1 MTRTTTNPATAR
13 RPARALAAALLLAGA
28 AHATDPLDCAV
39 QAADFLPGP
48 SGDVSANEALGVPLG
63 AGLFEGSF
71 DTTVLGV
78 GGVLTLELGNRCVD
92 GAGTDLLVCENPF
105 LVGGG
110 STSFVEACFVEVS
123 SDGTHFARFPNR
135 YAGTSG
141 PFLPF
146 TGNPPGWY
154 AGFAGVHPVRANPA
168 AGIDPQDLVIAGGDA
183 FDLADLA
190 DHPAVLSGDVDLA
203 DIAFVRLVDI
213 DSGADT
219 DDSGTPI
226 WDCGIDSVSS
236 ADIDALVAVNSD
248 ANVAQGRPLVE
259 LSLDAA
265 GFLWLQAT
273 DPDGLKDFKN
283 GLSASID
290 GAEIPFGALLPFLVL
305 VQFDAQGFTFVTG
318 PVPPGVFALELRVG
332 ARDQSGRFGGDAL
345 AMP

>member
-1 MTRTTTNPATAR
+1 MTRDTTCPAPGATPTR
-13 RPARALAAALLLAGA
+13 VLLAALLLAA
-28 AHATDPLDCAV
+28 AAQATDPLDCAV
-39 QAADFLPGP
+39 QSAGFLPGP
-48 SGDVSANEALGVPLG
+48 SGETSANEALGPPLG

-71 DTTVLGV
+71 DTTTLGV

-92 GAGTDLLVCENPF
+92 GIGADLLVCENPF

-110 STSFVEACFVEVS
+110 PTSFVEACFVEVS
-123 SDGTHFARFPNR
+123 SDGTHFARFPAR
-135 YAGTSG
+135 YAGPPG

-168 AGIDPQDLVIAGGDA
+168 AGVDPQDLVNGGGDA

-190 DHPAVLSGDVDLA
+190 GHPAVLSGDVDLT
-203 DIAFVRLVDI
+203 DIAFVRLLDI
-213 DSGADT
+213 ESGGAT
-219 DDSGTPI
+219 DDAGATI
-226 WDCGIDSVSS
+226 WDCGIDSISS
-236 ADIDALVAVNSD
+236 ADIDAVVAINSD
-248 ANVAQGRPLVE
+248 ANAAQGRPQVE

-265 GFLWLQAT
+265 GFLWLQAS

-283 GLSASID
+283 GLLASID
-290 GAEIPFGALLPFLVL
+290 GAEIPFAALLPFLVL

-318 PVPPGVFALELRVG
+318 PVPPGAFALELRVG
-332 ARDQSGRFGGDAL
+332 ARDQAGRFGGDAL

>member
-1 MTRTTTNPATAR
+1 MKHVTTTPVPAAT
-13 RPARALAAALLLAGA
+13 PLRALLSALLLSAG

-48 SGDVSANEALGVPLG
+48 SGDTSANEALGVPLG

-71 DTTVLGV
+71 DTTTLGV

-92 GAGTDLLVCENPF
+92 GTGTDLLVCENPF

-123 SDGTHFARFPNR
+123 SDGTHFARFPTR
-135 YAGTSG
+135 YSGPPG

-154 AGFAGVHPVRANPA
+154 AGFAGVHPVRANPV
-168 AGIDPQDLVIAGGDA
+168 AGIDPQDLVAAGGDA

-190 DHPAVLSGDVDLA
+190 GHPAVLSGDVDLS

-213 DSGADT
+213 ESGGAT
-219 DDSGTPI
+219 DDSGTTV

-236 ADIDALVAVNSD
+236 TDIDALVAVNSD

-265 GFLWLQAT
+265 GFLWLQVS

-283 GLSASID
+283 GLTASID
-290 GAEIPFGALLPFLVL
+290 SAEIPFGALLPFLVL

-318 PVPPGVFALELRVG
+318 PVPPGAFALELRVG
-332 ARDQSGRFGGDAL
+332 ARDQAGRFGGDAL